1 MQLHLLK
8 TNLQFKILDPL
19 SDNELMLKVKSGD
32 IARLGLLFERHHKSL
47 FGFLVRISGDPG
59 LSEDLVQNVFEKILK
74 NRKQFKG
81 YGKFTTW
88 MFSIAHNEWIDHAK
102 KNHRRPDRTP
112 FEDSM
117 NNHQTDNS
125 LVEPDEEQEQVKM
138 LEHAFA
144 RLEDDQRQ
152 LLALTRYEGLSYR
165 EAGEVLKIS
174 EGNARIRAYRAM
186 QELRAHFL
194 KIEKQVTS

>member
-1 MQLHLLK
+1 
-8 TNLQFKILDPL
+8 LDPL
-19 SDNELMLKVKSGD
+19 SDNALMLKVKSGD

-81 YGKFTTW
+81 FGKFTTW

-102 KNHRRPDRTP
+102 KRQRRPDRTP

-117 NNHQTDNS
+117 NNHQTDNN
-125 LVEPDEEQEQVKM
+125 LVEPDEKQEQVKM
-138 LEHAFA
+138 LEQAFA
-144 RLEDDQRQ
+144 RLDDEPRQ
-152 LLALTRYEGLSYR
+152 LLALTKYEGLSYR
-165 EAGEVLKIS
+165 EAGEILSIS
-174 EGNARIRAYRAM
+174 EGNARIKAYRAM
-186 QELRAHFL
+186 QELRSHFL
-194 KIEKQVTS
+194 KIEKQLTS